1 MSKSM
6 TLILNLWSCG
16 PTAILLLSSAKY
28 WRNLRQQQI
37 LLVTREEEC
46 LNLMKHKG
54 KFTRIG
60 DATIYEA

>member
-6 TLILNLWSCG
+6 TLILNLWSFG

-46 LNLMKHKG
+46 LNLMNNKG